1 MVYYRLID
9 PAHWHSKE
17 HRFVSL
23 AFKNSEGLSGG
34 RGISILDSE
43 CIAGSGLTP
52 CAHIYEYYGDRPMPA
67 LIWPIESEEL
77 PAHEK
82 QFDDSQGD
90 PCHYNLLNISNKDA
104 RDFLKQK
111 LNQADPT
118 PVVYCPHPTAAP
130 VSLGPDQLKI
140 WIQAHDGNF
149 QGQS

>member
-1 MVYYRLID
+1 
-9 PAHWHSKE
+9 
-17 HRFVSL
+17 
-23 AFKNSEGLSGG
+23 
-34 RGISILDSE
+34 
-43 CIAGSGLTP
+43 
-52 CAHIYEYYGDRPMPA
+52 MPA